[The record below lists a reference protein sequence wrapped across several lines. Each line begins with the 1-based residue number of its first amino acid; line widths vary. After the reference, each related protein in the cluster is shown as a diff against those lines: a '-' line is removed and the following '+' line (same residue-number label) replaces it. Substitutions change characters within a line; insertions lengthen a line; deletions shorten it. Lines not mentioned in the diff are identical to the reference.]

1 MKTLNS
7 LKLISRKKFGKFHTV
22 FFLFRCRICDDR
34 FPSLIL
40 LEYHKEDEDH
50 WSYASEDEFDP
61 ENGRETMD
69 NFSEQETEFGPD
81 EEEKEMLLTSAR

>member
-1 MKTLNS
+1 M
-7 LKLISRKKFGKFHTV
+7 
-22 FFLFRCRICDDR
+22 
-34 FPSLIL
+34 IL